1 MIIFSILVAT
11 VFVLGA
17 LVLHTMYSLIEHK
30 GYMRGLDE
38 AEEIMRE
45 VQNEY

>member
-1 MIIFSILVAT
+1 MIIFSILVAM
-11 VFVLGA
+11 VFALGA
-17 LVLHTMYSLIEHK
+17 LVLYTIYFLIEHK

-45 VQNEY
+45 MWNE

>member
-1 MIIFSILVAT
+1 MIIFTILIAV
-11 VFVLGA
+11 VFLLGA
-17 LVLHTMYSLIEHK
+17 LVLYLYASYIEHH

-45 VQNEY
+45 VWNE